1 MSHLARSSGIL
12 PRRGRSSL
20 SDIFTFHAIAVILTL
35 AASLLPGCPAGAQDG
50 IGVGMGYDVVNIL
63 PQRFRDPGDKI
74 RAWFPV
80 KYVCGETQPGDS
92 LAQGTY
98 TTLINVLNLSKF
110 KVRVGWWFS
119 PGPGAGIKGAQA
131 EIPSHGSLFMDCPFI
146 IRNLLLFG
154 VNVGPFLE
162 GFISIEDLNEAAAE
176 RTPTRVTAVYSSLH
190 KQVHNLPDLLPRQTE
205 QSYCQRD
212 AQGGLVVTIK
222 NQGEANAAASK
233 TRIALDRGAAYDRA
247 TPPLAVG
254 AEASLEPVPL
264 PQGEGTI
271 VFTIKADAAATVR
284 EMNESNNTAMGAC
297 LILR

>member
-1 MSHLARSSGIL
+1 MSYLTQPL
-12 PRRGRSSL
+12 Q
-20 SDIFTFHAIAVILTL
+20 IAAILTMT
-35 AASLLPGCPAGAQDG
+35 AVLLTGNSVGAQDG
-50 IGVGMGYDVVNIL
+50 IGVGMGLDVENIL
-63 PQRFRDPGDKI
+63 PQRFRDPGDKT

-80 KYVCGETQPGDS
+80 KYVCGETQPSDR
-92 LAQGTY
+92 LVQGTY
-98 TTLINVLNLSKF
+98 ATMINVLNLSKF
-110 KVRVGWWFS
+110 KVRIGWWFS
-119 PGPGAGIKGAQA
+119 PGPGAGIAGAQA

-154 VNVGPFLE
+154 VNVGSFIE
-162 GFISIEDLNEAAAE
+162 GFISIEDLNDAATE

-205 QSYCQRD
+205 RSYCQRD
-212 AQGGLVVTIK
+212 AQGRLVVTIK
-222 NQGEANAAASK
+222 NQGEADAPAST
-233 TRIALDRGAAYDRA
+233 TRIAFESGAAFDRA

-271 VFTIKADAAATVR
+271 VFTITADVMGAIR
-284 EMNESNNTAMGAC
+284 EMNEPNNTAIGTC